1 MPADRIHLIRHG
13 EVHNPGQVLYG
24 RLPHF
29 RLSDRG
35 HEMAELAAKTLKADK
50 RPVSALIASPLLRT
64 RESAEHVQEL
74 LGLDLI
80 TDQRVIEPYNIFE
93 GRKLSAKHIAI
104 RPHLVYHLRNPN
116 KPTWGEPYEEVLA
129 RMLDAIRQAHESV
142 VDGDVVIV
150 THQLPIVMVQRHLA
164 GLPLAHNPKKRQCS
178 LSSITSLEIRNGRMN
193 QVDYREPAAALH
205 AIDKGAV

>member
-74 LGLDLI
+74 LGLDLV

-93 GRKLSAKHIAI
+93 GRKLSAKHIAL

-129 RMLDAIRQAHESV
+129 RMLDAIRQANESV
-142 VDGDVVIV
+142 IDGDVVIV

-178 LSSITSLEIRNGRMN
+178 LSSITSLEIRNGRLT
-193 QVDYREPAAALH
+193 QVDYREPASALH

>member
-29 RLSDRG
+29 RLSERG
-35 HEMAELAAKTLKADK
+35 HEMAALAAETLKNDR
-50 RPVSALIASPLLRT
+50 RPLSALVASPLLRT
-64 RESAEHVQEL
+64 RESAEHIQDA
-74 LGLDLI
+74 LGLEVV

-93 GRKLSAKHIAI
+93 GRKLTAKHIAL
-104 RPHLVYHLRNPN
+104 RPHLLYHFRNPS
-116 KPTWGEPYEEVLA
+116 KPTWGEPYEAVLT
-129 RMLDAIRQAHESV
+129 RMLEAIREISESV
-142 VDGDVVIV
+142 ADGDVAIV
-150 THQLPIVMVQRHLA
+150 SHQMPIVMVQRHVA
-164 GLPLAHNPKKRQCS
+164 GLPLAHNPTKRNCS
-178 LSSITSLEIRNGRMN
+178 LSSITSLELKNGKLT

>member
-29 RLSDRG
+29 RLSERG

-93 GRKLSAKHIAI
+93 GRKLSAKHIAL

-129 RMLDAIRQAHESV
+129 RMLEAIRQAHESV
-142 VDGDVVIV
+142 VDGDIVIV

-193 QVDYREPAAALH
+193 QVEYREPAAALH

>member
-1 MPADRIHLIRHG
+1 MPANRIHLIRHG

-74 LGLDLI
+74 LGLELV
-80 TDQRVIEPYNIFE
+80 TDPRVIEPYNIFE
-93 GRKLSAKHIAI
+93 GRKLSAKHIAL

-178 LSSITSLEIRNGRMN
+178 LSSITSLEIRNGRIN
-193 QVDYREPAAALH
+193 QVAYREPASALS

>member
-29 RLSDRG
+29 RLSERG

-50 RPVSALIASPLLRT
+50 RPISALIASPLLRT
-64 RESAEHVQEL
+64 RESAEHVQDL
-74 LGLDLI
+74 LGLELV

-93 GRKLSAKHIAI
+93 GRKLSAKHIAL

-116 KPTWGEPYEEVLA
+116 KPTWGEPYEAVLA
-129 RMLDAIRQAHESV
+129 RMLEAIRQANESV
-142 VDGDVVIV
+142 LDGDVVIV

-164 GLPLAHNPKKRQCS
+164 GLSLAHNPKKRKCS
-178 LSSITSLEIRNGRMN
+178 LSSITSLEIRNGRIT
-193 QVDYREPAAALH
+193 QVDYREPAASLH

>member
-29 RLSDRG
+29 RLSERG
-35 HEMAELAAKTLKADK
+35 HEMAELAAQTIASQK
-50 RPVSALIASPLLRT
+50 RSVSAIVASPLLRT
-64 RESAEHVQEL
+64 RESAEHLQAK
-74 LGLDLI
+74 LGIDI
-80 TDQRVIEPYNIFE
+80 VTDQRLIEPFNIFE
-93 GRKLSAKHIAI
+93 GRKLSAKHIAL
-104 RPHLVYHLRNPN
+104 RPHLIYHLRNPN
-116 KPTWGEPYEEVLA
+116 KPTWGEPYEEVLK
-129 RMLDAIRQAHESV
+129 RMLDAITEINSSV
-142 VDGDVVIV
+142 NEGDAIIV

-178 LSSITSLEIRNGRMN
+178 LSSITTLEMRNGKLA
-193 QVDYREPAAALH
+193 QVDYLEPASALK

>member
-29 RLSDRG
+29 RLSYRG
-35 HEMAELAAKTLKADK
+35 HEMAELAAKTLKSDK

-64 RESAEHVQEL
+64 RESAEHVQDL
-74 LGLDLI
+74 LGIELV

-93 GRKLSAKHIAI
+93 GRKLSAKHIAL

-116 KPTWGEPYEEVLA
+116 KPTWGEPYEAVLA
-129 RMLDAIRQAHESV
+129 RMLEAIRQANESV
-142 VDGDVVIV
+142 LDGDVVIV

-164 GLPLAHNPKKRQCS
+164 GLSLAHNPKKRKCS
-178 LSSITSLEIRNGRMN
+178 LSSITSLEIRNGRIT
-193 QVDYREPAAALH
+193 QVDYREPAASLH

>member
-35 HEMAELAAKTLKADK
+35 HKMAELAAAQIKADR
-50 RPVSALIASPLLRT
+50 RPVSAIVASPLLRT
-64 RESAEHVQEL
+64 RESAEHVQAA
-74 LGLDLI
+74 LGLDAI
-80 TDQRVIEPYNIFE
+80 TDQRVIEPYNMFE

-104 RPHLVYHLRNPN
+104 RPHLLYHFRNPYQ
-116 KPTWGEPYEEVLA
+116 PSWGEPYEQVLA
-129 RMLDAIRQAHESV
+129 RMLEAIEAAAQSV
-142 VDGDVVIV
+142 PDGDVVIV
-150 THQLPIVMVQRHLA
+150 THQLPIVVVQRHLA
-164 GLPLAHNPKKRQCS
+164 GLPLAHNPSKRKCM
-178 LSSITSLEIRNGRMN
+178 LSSITSLEFVGGKLTQI
-193 QVDYREPAAALH
+193 DYREPAAELH